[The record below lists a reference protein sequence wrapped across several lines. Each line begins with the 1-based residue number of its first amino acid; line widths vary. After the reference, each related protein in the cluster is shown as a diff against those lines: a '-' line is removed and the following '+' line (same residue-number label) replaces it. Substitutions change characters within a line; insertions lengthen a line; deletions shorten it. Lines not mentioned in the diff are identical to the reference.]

1 MTMNPEHLIEFTQ
14 ATLKVA
20 EFCFLITVSESGQA
34 EARLMQPFEPEPDL
48 TIWFGT
54 SPKSRKVRE
63 IQRDNRVTLG
73 YTHSEAGAYVTLMG
87 TASIENDV
95 AKKQQYW
102 RDDFAAFWPGGSL
115 SDGYA
120 LIKFVPTRIELMHIG
135 QEVAPEPFGLRPA
148 ILTRTGEAWE
158 LQEGDAKT

>member
-1 MTMNPEHLIEFTQ
+1 MKVKHLIEVTQ

-54 SPKSRKVRE
+54 DPKSRKVRE
-63 IQRDNRVTLG
+63 IQRDKRVTLG
-73 YTHSEAGAYVTLMG
+73 YTHSEAGAYVSLMG
-87 TASIENDV
+87 TASIENDT

-102 RDDFAAFWPGGSL
+102 RDDFAAFWPGGPL
-115 SDGYA
+115 SEAYV
-120 LIKFVPTRIELMHIG
+120 LLKFVPTRIELMHIG
-135 QEVAPEPFGLRPA
+135 QEVTPEPFGLRPA
-148 ILTRTGEAWE
+148 ILVRAGEEWKIE
-158 LQEGDAKT
+158 EGNNA

>member
-1 MTMNPEHLIEFTQ
+1 MTMNPKHLIEITQ

-20 EFCFLITVSESGQA
+20 EFCFLITVNKAGQA

-54 SPKSRKVRE
+54 SPTSRKARE

-73 YTHSEAGAYVTLMG
+73 YTHSQAGAYVSLMG
-87 TASIENDV
+87 TASIENDT
-95 AKKQQYW
+95 AKKQHYW
-102 RDDFAAFWPGGSL
+102 RDDFAAFWPAGPL
-115 SDGYA
+115 SDAYV

-135 QEVAPEPFGLRPA
+135 QEIAPEPFGLRPV
-148 ILTRTGEAWE
+148 ILVRTGEDWE
-158 LQEGDAKT
+158 IEEGNNEV